1 MPPPGGEYHPGHS
14 GSDMEWSTHCN
25 TEVVRWILREHGV
38 TLAGPSPE
46 DLVDEVDPDV
56 LRTKMR
62 EEAESSTPSNEGR
75 SLGWN
80 DWDPVKPGILEAT
93 LALTNT
99 PSNEPLTTRVSPGVS
114 PPASTRQDSG
124 GLGGFGT

>member
-1 MPPPGGEYHPGHS
+1 
-14 GSDMEWSTHCN
+14 MEWSTHCN

-80 DWDPVKPGILEAT
+80 HWDPVKPGILEAT

-99 PSNEPLTTRVSPGVS
+99 PSNEPLTTRVSPGVRH
-114 PPASTRQDSG
+114 PASIRQDSG